1 MRILREWRQSNT
13 GFTLIELMI
22 VVAVIGILASIAYP
36 SYRDQVQKT
45 RRSEAKSALTD
56 AASRQEQF
64 FLDNLTYTAVI
75 GDLGMSATT
84 ENNYYTL
91 SIVSTATTYTVTAT
105 ANGTQTNDT
114 NCATLSISDTGSRTS
129 ENSSSAVTTDC
140 W

>member
-22 VVAVIGILASIAYP
+22 VVAVISILAGIAYP
-36 SYRDQVQKT
+36 SYLDQVQKT
-45 RRSEAKSALTD
+45 RRSEAKAALTD